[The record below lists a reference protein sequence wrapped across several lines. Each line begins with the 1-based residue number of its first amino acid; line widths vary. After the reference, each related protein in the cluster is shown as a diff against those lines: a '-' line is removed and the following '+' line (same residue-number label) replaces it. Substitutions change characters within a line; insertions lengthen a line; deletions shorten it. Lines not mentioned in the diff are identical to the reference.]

1 MKNKI
6 SPRVKNWSKKPFR
19 NEGNLRCSAL
29 SHLRLGTQGN
39 VVQCLIL
46 SHMRL
51 GTQGNAVQC
60 LILSHLRLG
69 TQGNVVRCL
78 ALSHL
83 TLGTQGN
90 VVQRLALSH
99 LRLGTQS
106 NVVFFFSPLCQ
117 RPRRAKRVDLA
128 SPLNPIPPEIRSPR
142 GITLGT

>member
-1 MKNKI
+1 
-6 SPRVKNWSKKPFR
+6 
-19 NEGNLRCSAL
+19 
-29 SHLRLGTQGN
+29 
-39 VVQCLIL
+39 
-46 SHMRL
+46 MRL

-99 LRLGTQS
+99 LRLGTLLS
-106 NVVFFFSPLCQ
+106 NRIKNFSGSGGEPG
-117 RPRRAKRVDLA
+117 ATK
-128 SPLNPIPPEIRSPR
+128 N
-142 GITLGT
+142 T